1 MERLQEILREI
12 RTACQDVLSE
22 KLVGVYVHGSIAFG
36 CFRWEVSDIDYIVVV
51 EEPLSVEEKVH
62 LLNRTV
68 DINRRAPGKGLE
80 MSVVLRE
87 HCRRFVY
94 PTPFELHFSTM
105 HLERCLQD
113 PEGYCRS
120 AHGGDPDLAAH
131 FTVIRSRGIVLC
143 GEPVEA
149 VFGPV
154 DRAFFWR
161 SVCAD
166 VEDAEQDVGENPAYV
181 ILNLC
186 RVCAYGEEGLLL
198 SKAEGGRWALERL
211 PEPLCGAVKGALA
224 AYEGGRPLSAPPEE
238 AVAFCRYMAGRIAAC
253 AEPGPADRPAEA

>member
-1 MERLQEILREI
+1 MDRLQEILREI
-12 RTACQDVLSE
+12 RTACQDVLSK

-51 EEPLSVEEKVH
+51 KEPLSTEERMRFME
-62 LLNRTV
+62 RTI
-68 DINRRAPGKGLE
+68 DINRRAPEKGLE

-94 PTPFELHFSTM
+94 PTPFELHFSRM
-105 HLERCLQD
+105 HLENYQRD

-143 GEPVEA
+143 GEPVKA

-154 DRAFFWR
+154 DRSDFWK

-186 RVCAYGEEGLLL
+186 RVCAFGEEGLLL
-198 SKAEGGRWALERL
+198 SKAEGGQWALERL
-211 PEPLCGAVKGALA
+211 PEPQHSAVEGALA
-224 AYEGGRPLSAPPEE
+224 AYEGGGSLSVPTEE
-238 AVAFCRYMAGRIAAC
+238 ATAFCRYMAGRIAAC
-253 AEPGPADRPAEA
+253 AVEDRADGPGEA